1 MAKVRLPLVARI
13 SLFFGVLM
21 ICIFAALLLV
31 LAPRLQV
38 ALDEY
43 SATSNLALARSRAS
57 QVGTLIDK
65 LTSYLTPIA
74 AFSRV
79 RSGDAAAIDDYFRD
93 LEGLLPDEFTTLSY
107 FDHTGRMISGE
118 NTSTV
123 VSDRDYFIKTVVEG
137 EAAAIGSPVV
147 SRTLGVPVVVIARA
161 VEGIAGRAMLGAQV
175 KLEDLS
181 KAASDIKVGDS
192 GYGWIADGA
201 GLVLAHPNKE
211 LIMNLAILDSSSKG
225 YAGLDELGKKMIAS
239 EAGAGSWRS
248 PKGVAMTTYFARIP
262 STPGWS
268 LGISVES
275 REVSRVRDGL
285 VALLV
290 ILVCVGLLGSIGLS
304 ILIAGAIARPLK
316 LAAGEFR
323 SLAEGDADL
332 TVSIEMDRGDEI
344 GDLVRDFNAFIHKLR
359 DIVRSMKDAQSELAA
374 IGRELGNESARTSE
388 ASSLIAEKTEASKA
402 HVESQAASVS
412 ETSSAVEQIAKNI
425 ENLDRL
431 ISTQSVGVAEA
442 SASIEQMVHNIASIS
457 ASSEK
462 MAKEFELLSSAAR
475 EGKESMAVSVQSI
488 NHIDERSGALDEANR
503 AISSI
508 ASQTNLLA
516 MNAAIEAAHAGEAGR
531 GFSVVADEIR
541 KLSETSAEQ
550 SKTIAQEISLMRR
563 AIEEITGSIRATE
576 AAFERVDGRISETDR
591 LAEEVRQAIVEQKEG
606 SAQILEALKSMNE
619 VTQQVREGSAEMNSG
634 NAMILEEMSRLRDG
648 ARELEDGMHDV
659 AEGGRMIFESAES
672 VAGVAERTR
681 TTIAT
686 MESAIG
692 RFKA

>member
-1 MAKVRLPLVARI
+1 
-13 SLFFGVLM
+13 M